1 LPGSIVEALPQLS
14 RGTCVAQLP
23 DDLLVVNVIPSRLDR
38 VLLSSRLQDRERAGK
53 IIQEMTQEFS
63 IGEDDEHES

>member
-1 LPGSIVEALPQLS
+1 
-14 RGTCVAQLP
+14 
-23 DDLLVVNVIPSRLDR
+23 LVVNVIPSRLDR

-53 IIQEMTQEFS
+53 IIQEMTQEFL